1 MPWRNLLLNN
11 LWWKL
16 LALALALMIWSGAQR
31 LDVRPVTGPFQPLVA
46 RTFQSIPIRVLA
58 SPDQVRPV
66 LLDPPTVRLDVA
78 GEAAVVQRLS
88 PEDALVYIALPDGGR
103 YDASTNT
110 VEIRLPVG
118 VKLLSVLPARVIVL
132 PTLPQ

>member
-1 MPWRNLLLNN
+1 MPWRTLLFNN

-31 LDVRPVTGPFQPLVA
+31 LDVNPASGPFQPLVA
-46 RTFQSIPIRVLA
+46 RSFHNVPIRVLA

-78 GEAAVVQRLS
+78 GEASVVQRLA
-88 PEDALVYIALPDGGR
+88 PEDPLVYIVLPDGGR

-110 VEIRLPVG
+110 VEIRLPLG